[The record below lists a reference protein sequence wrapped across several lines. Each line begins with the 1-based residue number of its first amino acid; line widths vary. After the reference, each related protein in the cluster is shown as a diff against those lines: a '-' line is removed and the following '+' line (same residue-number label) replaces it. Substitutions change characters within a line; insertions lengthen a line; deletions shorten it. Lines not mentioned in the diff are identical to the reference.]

1 MNSSLQKRLEELSGR
16 TWRAGLH
23 RELLALQ
30 SPPGPRVTL
39 GDRELVNLCGNDYL
53 ALSRDARVTAAAA
66 RAASDVG
73 AGAGA
78 SRLVTGNPP
87 TFTALE
93 NDLAEWLGVESALLF
108 GSGYHANTGF
118 IPALCGDGD
127 LVLSDELN
135 HASLI
140 DGCRLSR
147 ATRMIYRH
155 RDLAQLDALLAEHRS
170 RYQMAMVVTE
180 TIFSMDGDA
189 PDLAALVEVCERH
202 DAVIALDEAHALG
215 VIGDGRGLAAA
226 LGLTGRV
233 DILVGTFGK
242 AFGSF
247 GAFVAGSA
255 ALRDALVNHARSAI
269 FSTALP
275 PAAVGA
281 AHEALG
287 IIRAEGT
294 GLAATVR
301 RRAGELADLV
311 AATGRARPDV
321 AGAVVPFI
329 IGSEDDALAV
339 SQRLFDGGVLA
350 RAIRPPTVPR
360 GTSRIRLTACAGHS
374 DDDMA
379 AVARAFASLSL

>member
-1 MNSSLQKRLEELSGR
+1 MSRR

-30 SPPGPRVTL
+30 SPPGPRVAL
-39 GDRELVNLCGNDYL
+39 DGRELVNLCGNDYL
-53 ALSRDARVTAAAA
+53 ALSRDERVTAAAS
-66 RAASDVG
+66 RAASDEG

-87 TFTALE
+87 SYVALE
-93 NDLAEWLGVESALLF
+93 HDLAEWLGTDTALLF

-118 IPALCGDGD
+118 IPALCDDGD

-155 RDLAQLDALLAEHRS
+155 CDLAQLDALLAEHRS
-170 RYQMAMVVTE
+170 RYRMAMVITE

-189 PDLAALVEVCERH
+189 PDLAALVEICERH
-202 DAVIALDEAHALG
+202 DAALALDEAHALG
-215 VIGDGRGLAAA
+215 VVGDGRGLAAS
-226 LGLTGRV
+226 LGLIERV
-233 DILVGTFGK
+233 DLVVGTFGK

-255 ALRDALVNHARSAI
+255 ALRDALINHARSAI

-281 AHEALG
+281 AHEALR
-287 IIRAEGT
+287 IIRAEGSD
-294 GLAATVR
+294 LASRVR
-301 RRAGELADLV
+301 GRAGELADLV
-311 AATGRARPDV
+311 ESTGHARPEV
-321 AGAVVPFI
+321 SGAVVPFV
-329 IGSEDDALAV
+329 IGAEADALDA
-339 SQRLFDGGVLA
+339 SQRLFDRGVLA

-360 GTSRIRLTACAGHS
+360 GTSRIRLTACAGHT

-379 AVARAFASLSL
+379 AVASAFASLTA

>member
-30 SPPGPRVTL
+30 SPPGPRVAL
-39 GDRELVNLCGNDYL
+39 DGRELVNLCGNDYL

-87 TFTALE
+87 TYAALE
-93 NDLAEWLGVESALLF
+93 HDLAEWLGVESALLF

-118 IPALCGDGD
+118 LPALCGDGD

-155 RDLAQLDALLAEHRS
+155 RDLAQLDALLTEHRS
-170 RYQMAMVVTE
+170 RYRMAMVVTE

-189 PDLAALVEVCERH
+189 PDLAALVEICERH
-202 DAVIALDEAHALG
+202 DAALALDEAHALG
-215 VIGDGRGLAAA
+215 VVGDGRGLAAS
-226 LGLTGRV
+226 LGLIERV
-233 DILVGTFGK
+233 DLLIGTFGK

-255 ALRDALVNHARSAI
+255 AIRDALINHARSAI

-281 AHEALG
+281 AHEALR
-287 IIRAEGT
+287 IIRDEGPE
-294 GLAATVR
+294 LAACVR
-301 RRAGELADLV
+301 QRAGELADLV
-311 AATGRARPDV
+311 AATGLARPEV
-321 AGAVVPFI
+321 SGAVVPFI
-329 IGSEDDALAV
+329 IGEEADALEA
-339 SQRLFDGGVLA
+339 SQRLFDRGVLA

-374 DDDMA
+374 DSDMA
-379 AVARAFASLSL
+379 AVAGAFASLTA